1 VRQPDKVLANRKM
14 FADQGR
20 NFIMVAREIDITDY
34 VLAGFKMS
42 PIAPDR
48 FLHRDRSVF
57 LSDWA

>member
-1 VRQPDKVLANRKM
+1 M

-20 NFIMVAREIDITDY
+20 TFIMVAREIDITDY